1 MNFIHWIEEII
12 NLLMIFFANCEKKSD
27 FHTKIYLSI
36 YIYNGND
43 MLSAY

>member
-12 NLLMIFFANCEKKSD
+12 NLLMIFLANCEKNQIFTQKY
-27 FHTKIYLSI
+27 TYL